1 MKILVISDTHG
12 DIKRAVNLVNSIK
25 AIELIIHCGDNKRD
39 AEKLS
44 ERFPDIEVIAVSGNC
59 DMHMGVDFTIVD
71 TEAGD
76 IFVTHGHDYGVNHNL
91 SEIVEAAKDYD
102 CKAMCFGHTHKPL
115 CVEHDGVLIVNPG
128 SLSEPRGGSE
138 PSCAVITTD
147 GGKFYANIVHY
158 DTVCSSKTELRKS
171 GKLRDMLNYSD
182 GF

>member
-39 AEKLS
+39 AEKLA

-76 IFVTHGHDYGVNHNL
+76 IFVTHGHDYGVGYAL
-91 SEIVEAAKDYD
+91 DGIVEEAKNYD
-102 CKAMCFGHTHKPL
+102 CRAICFGHTHKPL
-115 CVEHDGVLIVNPG
+115 CMVLGDIVIVNPG
-128 SLSEPRGGSE
+128 SLSEPRGGSK

-158 DTVCSSKTELRKS
+158 DTVCGSKTELRKS

>member
-12 DIKRAVNLVNSIK
+12 DIKRAVNLVSSIK
-25 AIELIIHCGDNKRD
+25 GIALIIHCGDNKRD
-39 AEKLS
+39 AEKLA

-91 SEIVEAAKDYD
+91 SDIVEAAKDYD

-138 PSCAVITTD
+138 PSCAVITTEGD
-147 GGKFYANIVHY
+147 KLFANIVLY
-158 DTVCSSKTELRKS
+158 STVCGVKEERRKS
-171 GKLRDMLNYSD
+171 GNLRNMLNYSD

>member
-25 AIELIIHCGDNKRD
+25 VIELIIHCGDNKRD
-39 AEKLS
+39 AEKLA
-44 ERFPDIEVIAVSGNC
+44 ERFPDIEVIAVGGNC

-91 SEIVEAAKDYD
+91 SDIVEAAKDYD

-158 DTVCSSKTELRKS
+158 DTVCGSKTELRKS

>member
-1 MKILVISDTHG
+1 MKILVISDTHR

-25 AIELIIHCGDNKRD
+25 GIDLIIHCGDNKRD
-39 AEKLS
+39 AEKLA

>member
-25 AIELIIHCGDNKRD
+25 GIDMIIHCGDNKRD
-39 AEKLS
+39 AEKLA

-76 IFVTHGHDYGVNHNL
+76 IFVTHGHDYGVTHNL
-91 SEIVEAAKDYD
+91 SEIIEAAKDYD

-158 DTVCSSKTELRKS
+158 DTVCGDKAERRKS
-171 GKLRDMLNYSD
+171 GKLRNMLNYSD

>member
-39 AEKLS
+39 AEKLA
-44 ERFPDIEVIAVSGNC
+44 ERFPDIEVIAVNGNC

-115 CVEHDGVLIVNPG
+115 CVERDGVLIVNPG

-138 PSCAVITTD
+138 PSCAVITTEGD
-147 GGKFYANIVHY
+147 KLFANIVHY
-158 DTVCSSKTELRKS
+158 DTVCGSKTELRKS

>member
-25 AIELIIHCGDNKRD
+25 VIELIIHCGDNKRD
-39 AEKLS
+39 AEKLA
-44 ERFPDIEVIAVSGNC
+44 ERFPDVEVIAVSGNC

-91 SEIVEAAKDYD
+91 SDIVEAAKDYD

-158 DTVCSSKTELRKS
+158 DTVCGSKTELRKS

>member
-25 AIELIIHCGDNKRD
+25 VIDLIIHCGDNKRD
-39 AEKLS
+39 AEKLA

-59 DMHMGVDFTIVD
+59 DMHMGTDFTIVD

-91 SEIVEAAKDYD
+91 SDIVEAAKDYD

-158 DTVCSSKTELRKS
+158 DTVCGSKTELRKS